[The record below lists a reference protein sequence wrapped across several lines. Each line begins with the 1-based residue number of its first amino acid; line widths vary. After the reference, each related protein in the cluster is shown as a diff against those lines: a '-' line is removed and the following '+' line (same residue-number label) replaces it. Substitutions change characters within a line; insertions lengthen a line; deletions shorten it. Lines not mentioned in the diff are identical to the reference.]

1 MAIAPRLLLIAAFAA
16 LALRGSGQDIS
27 LYDALDDTTLKPP
40 PKPSKNPTQSIDLDF
55 DFDMFDRTTKVPKT
69 TTTKAPPKKTPDLDF
84 DFDMFDRTTKVPKT
98 TTTKAPPKKTPVPK
112 VTQRP
117 KPITKAPK
125 APHPPTKSGP
135 DDFDL
140 LDALVEPDDKKGG
153 GGGGSDG
160 EKDNVPGRSDNSKPN
175 QGRGFSDKD
184 LEDAVSG
191 GYKPDKTRDG
201 NDSPS
206 DQGNNGSLEQTG
218 TIAGIASALAMAL
231 IGAVS
236 SYISYQQKK
245 FCFSIQEGLNA
256 EYAKGQTME
265 GVAVA
270 IEEPQVQQTLLK
282 SESAE
287 PPTADNTKI

>member
-1 MAIAPRLLLIAAFAA
+1 MATASRLLLIAAFAA
-16 LALRGSGQDIS
+16 LALRGSAEDDFDLS
-27 LYDALDDTTLKPP
+27 DALDDPLPKPP
-40 PKPSKNPTQSIDLDF
+40 SKPTKRPAQNEDYSDL
-55 DFDMFDRTTKVPKT
+55 DFDMFDKTTKVPKT
-69 TTTKAPPKKTPDLDF
+69 TTTKAPPRITPG
-84 DFDMFDRTTKVPKT
+84 RKVVTPK
-98 TTTKAPPKKTPVPK
+98 
-112 VTQRP
+112 P
-117 KPITKAPK
+117 KPITRAP
-125 APHPPTKSGP
+125 PRPPAKPDP

-140 LDALVEPDDKKGG
+140 RDALDENNDKKGG
-153 GGGGSDG
+153 GRGGKSDL
-160 EKDNVPGRSDNSKPN
+160 
-175 QGRGFSDKD
+175 GFSDKD
-184 LEDAVSG
+184 LEDLAG
-191 GYKPDKTRDG
+191 DGYTPDKTRDG

-256 EYAKGQTME
+256 EYAKGQAME
-265 GVAVA
+265 GVTVAV
-270 IEEPQVQQTLLK
+270 EEPQVQQTLLK